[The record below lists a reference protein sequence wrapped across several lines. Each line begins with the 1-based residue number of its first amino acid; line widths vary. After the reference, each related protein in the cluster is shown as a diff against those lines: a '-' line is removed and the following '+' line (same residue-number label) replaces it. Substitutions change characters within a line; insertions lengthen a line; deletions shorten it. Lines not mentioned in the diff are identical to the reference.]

1 MSRHHG
7 TTRDD
12 VVVLS
17 RRKTHTARLGPGD
30 RAVIWV
36 AGCELR
42 CNGCIAPDTH
52 PHAGTEIPVDELATW
67 ITRHANDGVTI
78 SGGEPM
84 LQASAVTRVID
95 RVREARSDLHVM
107 LYSGYRL
114 EWLRSR
120 GSVDQQRL
128 LKRLDLLVDG
138 PYVERFHAPIRWRG
152 STNQRLID
160 LSGRTPGLD
169 EPDEAAGIDLELN
182 GGLTVELTGVPP
194 TPGFRRWLED
204 TL

>member
-7 TTRDD
+7 TARED

-17 RRKTHTARLGPGD
+17 RRKAHTTRLGPGD
-30 RAVIWV
+30 RAVVWV

-52 PHAGTEIPVDELATW
+52 SHAGSETPVDELATW
-67 ITRHANDGVTI
+67 ITRHASDGVTI

-84 LQASAVTRVID
+84 LQARAVTRVID
-95 RVREARSDLHVM
+95 QVREARPALHVM

-114 EWLRSR
+114 EWLRR
-120 GSVDQQRL
+120 TGSADQHRL

-138 PYVERFHAPIRWRG
+138 PYIERLHAPIRWRG

-169 EPDEAAGIDLELN
+169 DPDEAAGIDLELKS
-182 GGLTVELTGVPP
+182 GLWVELTGVPP
-194 TPGFRRWLED
+194 TRGFRRWLED